1 MIMMKQEDLL
11 KRYYNGQTT
20 LEEEK
25 KLKEIILQ
33 EENQSAEKDVFSY
46 FQKEG
51 SVPDDLEESIF
62 SKLEEKQQKGKTIR
76 IRIYSIISAAA
87 VVLITLSVYLDFR
100 KTRNTELEN
109 QFFVMEQALFKVSET
124 IQPEEQEEMIVLWID
139 NNVEIIVN

>member
-109 QFFVMEQALFKVSET
+109 QFFVMEQALYQVSET

>member
-1 MIMMKQEDLL
+1 MKQEDLL

-62 SKLEEKQQKGKTIR
+62 SKMEEKQQKGKTIR

-109 QFFVMEQALFKVSET
+109 QFFVMEQALFQVSET
-124 IQPEEQEEMIVLWID
+124 IQPDEQEEMIVLWID

>member
-1 MIMMKQEDLL
+1 MKREDLL
-11 KRYYNGQTT
+11 KKYYNGQTS

-25 KLKEIILQ
+25 KLKEIIFQ
-33 EENQSAEKDVFSY
+33 EENESAEKNVFSY

-51 SVPDDLEESIF
+51 TVPEDLEESII

-76 IRIYSIISAAA
+76 MRIYSAVSAAA
-87 VVLITLSVYLDFR
+87 VVLIILTVYLDFR

-109 QFFVMEQALFKVSET
+109 QFFVMEHALYQVSET
-124 IQPEEQEEMIVLWID
+124 IQPDEQEEMIVLWVD

>member
-1 MIMMKQEDLL
+1 MKREDLL
-11 KRYYNGQTT
+11 KKYYNGQTS

-25 KLKEIILQ
+25 KLKEIIFQ
-33 EENQSAEKDVFSY
+33 EENESAEKNVFSY

-51 SVPDDLEESIF
+51 TVPEDLEESII

-76 IRIYSIISAAA
+76 MRIYSAVSAAA
-87 VVLITLSVYLDFR
+87 VVLIILTVYLDFR

-109 QFFVMEQALFKVSET
+109 QFFVMEQALYHVSET
-124 IQPEEQEEMIVLWID
+124 IQPDEQEEMIVLWVD

>member
-1 MIMMKQEDLL
+1 MKQEDLL

-20 LEEEK
+20 LEEEM

-62 SKLEEKQQKGKTIR
+62 SKMEEKQQKGKTIR

-109 QFFVMEQALFKVSET
+109 QFFVMEQALFQVSET

>member
-109 QFFVMEQALFKVSET
+109 QFFVMEQALFQVSET

>member
-62 SKLEEKQQKGKTIR
+62 SKMEEKQQKGKTIR

-109 QFFVMEQALFKVSET
+109 QFFVMEQALFQVSET